1 MNFLNRIK
9 ELYIYFIYVSNKVI
23 TFQKKKKELK
33 HSQVKDIIII
43 FIFMIKW

>member
-1 MNFLNRIK
+1 MNFLNGMK
-9 ELYIYFIYVSNKVI
+9 ELYIYFVYVSNKVI
-23 TFQKKKKELK
+23 TFEKKKGLK